1 MHVPKINQ
9 ETNWQEIAGFIR
21 HNSFGMLINVAAGTP
36 LATHIPIELE
46 ERADGAAVLK
56 GHIAKENPQWQAFGN
71 GPGLA
76 IFTAPHA
83 YISSSWYEKGKIP
96 TWNYIAVHIYG
107 PMRIL
112 TDQEMLASLEQM
124 MNRYEAASEHPVSLH
139 DIPGKELH
147 NNLKAIVGFELTVAD
162 VQARYKLS
170 QNKNDH
176 DYYSVI
182 RHLKQ
187 RGDEGAVKIAE
198 EMEKRREK

>member
-1 MHVPKINQ
+1 
-9 ETNWQEIAGFIR
+9 
-21 HNSFGMLINVAAGTP
+21 
-36 LATHIPIELE
+36 
-46 ERADGAAVLK
+46 
-56 GHIAKENPQWQAFGN
+56 
-71 GPGLA
+71 
-76 IFTAPHA
+76 
-83 YISSSWYEKGKIP
+83 
-96 TWNYIAVHIYG
+96 
-107 PMRIL
+107 MRIL

-124 MNRYEAASEHPVSLH
+124 MNRYEAASGRPVSLR
-139 DIPGKELH
+139 DIPEKELH

-198 EMEKRREK
+198 EMEKRRKK